1 MTVKSS
7 YAPGQFCWT
16 DLMTTDP
23 AAAKAFYTTLFG
35 WRAEETAY
43 PGGAYT
49 MFQTREHDVAGLG
62 AQPPEELSRKIPP
75 HWNVYISVDDAEA
88 VSAKAVSLGAT
99 LHAPAFDVMESGRM
113 AILADPTGAVFFL
126 WQPRKHIGATLW
138 GEPGAPSWFELQTT
152 DPEKAKAFY
161 TALFGWSTGGD
172 ATYGEWIVNGEH
184 VGGVL
189 KIDPS
194 WGPVPPNWSAYFTV
208 ENADETVAK
217 VRDLGG
223 KVYIPP
229 KDIGSGGRFAVLSD
243 PQGALFSV
251 YEEKRR

>member
-1 MTVKSS
+1 
-7 YAPGQFCWT
+7 
-16 DLMTTDP
+16 
-23 AAAKAFYTTLFG
+23 
-35 WRAEETAY
+35 
-43 PGGAYT
+43 
-49 MFQTREHDVAGLG
+49 
-62 AQPPEELSRKIPP
+62 
-75 HWNVYISVDDAEA
+75 
-88 VSAKAVSLGAT
+88 
-99 LHAPAFDVMESGRM
+99 
-113 AILADPTGAVFFL
+113 
-126 WQPRKHIGATLW
+126 
-138 GEPGAPSWFELQTT
+138 
-152 DPEKAKAFY
+152 
-161 TALFGWSTGGD
+161 
-172 ATYGEWIVNGEH
+172 TYGEWIVNGEH

-229 KDIGSGGRFAVLSD
+229 KEIGSGGKFAVLSD